1 LTVPRTPTTVDVGAT
16 SEFEHARPRIVA
28 AGGRELGVIRWRDR
42 FYAVRNVC
50 PHMGA
55 RLCAGTVT
63 ASTSAEGPLDEVT
76 ADPDRPVVNCP
87 WHGWTYDLKSGRALL
102 DPEHFRVRSY
112 PTRVAS
118 GRVLVEMS

>member
-1 LTVPRTPTTVDVGAT
+1 VPRTTTIVDIGAA

-28 AGGRELGVIRWRDR
+28 AGGRELGVIRWGER

-50 PHMGA
+50 AHMGA
-55 RLCAGTVT
+55 RLCSGTVT
-63 ASTSAEGPLDEVT
+63 ATTSAEGPLAEVA

-87 WHGWTYDLKSGRALL
+87 WHGWTYDLESGRALL
-102 DPEHFRVRSY
+102 DPDHFRVRTY